1 MLLEK
6 YILLIVLV
14 CLISRFPFFFCSLLN
29 IFLVL
34 LFLLKRVVVCTE
46 GMGSVP

>member
-14 CLISRFPFFFCSLLN
+14 CLISRFPFFF
-29 IFLVL
+29 
-34 LFLLKRVVVCTE
+34 LFPSKYILSPAFSSQE
-46 GMGSVP
+46 GCGLH